1 MLHPSFNSYADSPI
15 WDRNCIC
22 SAKAPRMIKCI
33 GGKVLSELPYSYR
46 LEDKT
51 LFLHLHL
58 PLLDQAFHLYNL
70 KDFPIS
76 GPLGKP
82 VYLWS
87 TDASTSAVSNDTR
100 TYIRALGRGGASGV
114 PYHQA
119 FLPLCAAI
127 CKAGLCHF
135 VSHRSLGGFGAR
147 SGGKVHCRASA
158 SSSSQ
163 GGGRTLPGWSSTS
176 SRTQHTPRRARTA
189 LLASESGLPDT
200 TEFFMAT
207 LNASY

>member
-1 MLHPSFNSYADSPI
+1 MELPHALPFGDE
-15 WDRNCIC
+15 
-22 SAKAPRMIKCI
+22 
-33 GGKVLSELPYSYR
+33 VLSELPYSYR
-46 LEDKT
+46 LEDVT

-58 PLLDQAFHLYNL
+58 PLLDQAIHLYNL

-147 SGGKVHCRASA
+147 HGGKVHCRASA

-163 GGGRTLPGWSSTS
+163 GEGRTLPGWSSTS
-176 SRTQHTPRRARTA
+176 SRTQHTPRHARTA
-189 LLASESGLPDT
+189 LLMSESGLPDT